1 VPIKISLPIQSMYE
15 DASPGGAPEENIHK
29 AALSLCFR
37 SLDFHEQ
44 RHDGSWKLGE
54 IPINSATVVK

>member
-1 VPIKISLPIQSMYE
+1 MYE